1 MKKSGRILIVAELAR
16 EYGFKDV
23 GGVLL
28 YLVSNSSEFDRAFIL
43 IFGEMRTFQN
53 TPCLVISPDILII
66 GALFLILLCDFVNNK
81 TKTDVERLMDF
92 ANGYQF

>member
-53 TPCLVISPDILII
+53 TPCLV
-66 GALFLILLCDFVNNK
+66 NK
-81 TKTDVERLMDF
+81 PRYTDVLPDHRSSVP
-92 ANGYQF
+92 YSIV